1 MVAETVRVK
10 WGGCGFVGHMCSDV
24 GASVDGILVLA
35 KDEEYITTETSLL
48 SP

>member
-10 WGGCGFVGHMCSDV
+10 WGVCGFVGHVCSDV
-24 GASVDGILVLA
+24 GTSVNGILVLA
-35 KDEEYITTETSLL
+35 KDEEYMTTETSLL